1 MLAMAGLGPGVFVPA
16 NRPDATAALA
26 VLAAAAAVAALIAAT
41 IRPLGSAAGQAHQM
55 GPSGAF
61 G

>member
-1 MLAMAGLGPGVFVPA
+1 VCLHLAGPVHAG
-16 NRPDATAALA
+16 RPDATAALA
-26 VLAAAAAVAALIAAT
+26 VLAAAAALAALIAAA
-41 IRPLGSAAGQAHQM
+41 IRPLGSAAAHAHEM